1 MNESPSRWKIA
12 GAGLLA
18 GAVAGMVMTTVM
30 LFLAWL
36 FGVATPIAIIGDRLS
51 VFIKPGLFL
60 ELMGRV
66 GGYNHLKQL
75 GVGSTIAGQVLL
87 GALGGLIYGLTMRCR
102 DKAPLF
108 ATSGVFFLLPLLA
121 SFALLWPVLGTSYRG
136 WPIRPATFITCL
148 GLAVAFLAFER
159 ALVLGFRFLTARR
172 ATPGEIEYS
181 PLIGRRALLFGGLG
195 LLAAGGGAAIL
206 RRLFQV
212 ASFSYDGTQY
222 KGSDVQ
228 PITPNDKFYCVTKNV
243 VDPRVEQSIWRLE
256 VTGLVQHRQTY
267 NLARLKSL
275 PAARPTI

>member
-1 MNESPSRWKIA
+1 MEIA

-18 GAVAGMVMTTVM
+18 GAVAGLLMTTVM
-30 LFLAWL
+30 LLLAWL

-51 VFIKPGLFL
+51 VFIKPGPFL

-75 GVGSTIAGQVLL
+75 GVGSTIAGQVLV
-87 GALGGLIYGLTMRCR
+87 GALGGLIYGLTIRRR
-102 DKAPLF
+102 DKAPLL
-108 ATSGVFFLLPLLA
+108 ATLGVFFLLPLLA
-121 SFALLWPVLGTSYRG
+121 SFAILWPVLGTSYRG

-148 GLAVAFLAFER
+148 GLAVAFFAFER
-159 ALVLGFRFLTARR
+159 TLVLGFRFLTARR
-172 ATPGEIEYS
+172 ATPSEIEYS
-181 PLIGRRALLFGGLG
+181 PMIGRRALLFGGLG

-228 PITPNDKFYCVTKNV
+228 PITPELCSRCLTSRRAIARASA
-243 VDPRVEQSIWRLE
+243 PRKIRFLLCNCTATIFSP
-256 VTGLVQHRQTY
+256 
-267 NLARLKSL
+267 S
-275 PAARPTI
+275 PASQRFRKYSTSASSGMGGD